1 MPASRKGSVPPAVSS
16 SQGYVEI
23 NTPHTR
29 RVQGSRYTI
38 GYLYRYS
45 YTSPIGY
52 PVVTHRYPV
61 VERMGEC
68 TSFPT
73 VLLELSP
80 SLVPFGTLVGN
91 PAESCGVA
99 TREPKACLKNSPL
112 VKSVG
117 LTPWSSRQESTE
129 LDPSNHSH
137 ERALYN
143 D

>member
-16 SQGYVEI
+16 PKGYVEI

-52 PVVTHRYPV
+52 LVDNHRCPV

-68 TSFPT
+68 TSLPT

-91 PAESCGVA
+91 PALSCGVA
-99 TREPKACLKNSPL
+99 TRDPKDSPL
-112 VKSVG
+112 RLSVG
-117 LTPWSSRQESTE
+117 LAVSPAKKIQ
-129 LDPSNHSH
+129 SH
-137 ERALYN
+137 LHTQPERALYN
-143 D
+143 G